1 MGAEHTAAAGAQHV
15 PAEIEQPEPRRM
27 QKGGDRVL
35 FIDAV
40 LRGEVEDIDA
50 VELVILTVLD
60 ETRDRIDHLRVG
72 GLIQNG

>member
-1 MGAEHTAAAGAQHV
+1 
-15 PAEIEQPEPRRM
+15 M